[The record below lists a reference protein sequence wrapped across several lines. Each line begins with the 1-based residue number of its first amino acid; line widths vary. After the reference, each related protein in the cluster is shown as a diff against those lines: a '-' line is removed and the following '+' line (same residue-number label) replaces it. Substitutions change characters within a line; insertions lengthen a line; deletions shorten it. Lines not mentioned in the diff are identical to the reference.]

1 MDERDQSISA
11 TMNARLQGENAGSLP
26 SNASRPSGLSRLA
39 ILAGLLIPI
48 TFVPYL
54 LNRRQVHGL
63 RREVDRLTSRNKALQ
78 VELNVER
85 IQQGRIAK
93 EIEELRQVGK
103 RREQAYQSLEQSIR
117 HDMISTSDL
126 VRYVLLASL
135 VLHVLRGALTSWQ
148 APVPSVK
155 RLGPIIGRYSSIH
168 GGN

>member
-1 MDERDQSISA
+1 MDERDQSIPV
-11 TMNARLQGENAGSLP
+11 TMNARLQGENTDSLS
-26 SNASRPSGLSRLA
+26 SNASRPSSLSRLA

-103 RREQAYQSLEQSIR
+103 QREQAYQLLERSIR
-117 HDMISTSDL
+117 HDMLSTSDL
-126 VRYVLLASL
+126 
-135 VLHVLRGALTSWQ
+135 LRCVPVARLTGSTYTEGC
-148 APVPSVK
+148 SD
-155 RLGPIIGRYSSIH
+155 IITVCTGTSPKH
-168 GGN
+168 